1 MRQIEKEP
9 KVDAISLDNIDILSK
24 WRVEIEVPLLDEA
37 PAWLEEGDQE
47 QQHQQED
54 EEDEE
59 EEEEEEEIH
68 PYTMEDDELVE
79 SGTPLSTHIGVASPT
94 PSSIDVRPR
103 PSASSSRPGKQPLIL
118 SRKRGRGH

>member
-1 MRQIEKEP
+1 MRQIDKEP
-9 KVDAISLDNIDILSK
+9 EVDAISLDNIDILSK

-47 QQHQQED
+47 EQHQQED
-54 EEDEE
+54 EEEQEE
-59 EEEEEEEIH
+59 E
-68 PYTMEDDELVE
+68 EDDELVE

-94 PSSIDVRPR
+94 PSSIDVRPG

>member
-9 KVDAISLDNIDILSK
+9 EVDAISLDNIDILSK

-54 EEDEE
+54 EE
-59 EEEEEEEIH
+59 EEEEEEIH

-79 SGTPLSTHIGVASPT
+79 SGTPLSTHIGVASP
-94 PSSIDVRPR
+94 PSSIDVRPG

>member
-9 KVDAISLDNIDILSK
+9 EVDAISLDNIDILSK

-54 EEDEE
+54 EE
-59 EEEEEEEIH
+59 EEEEEEIH

-94 PSSIDVRPR
+94 PPSSIDVRPG

>member
-1 MRQIEKEP
+1 MRQIDKEP
-9 KVDAISLDNIDILSK
+9 DVDAISLDNIDILSK

-47 QQHQQED
+47 EQHQRED

-59 EEEEEEEIH
+59 EQEEEEEQ
-68 PYTMEDDELVE
+68 EDDELVE

-94 PSSIDVRPR
+94 PSSNDVRPG

>member
-1 MRQIEKEP
+1 M
-9 KVDAISLDNIDILSK
+9 DAISLDNIDILSK

-59 EEEEEEEIH
+59 DEIH
-68 PYTMEDDELVE
+68 QYTMEDNELVE
-79 SGTPLSTHIGVASPT
+79 SGTPLSTHIGVVSHT
-94 PSSIDVRPR
+94 SPSSIDVRPG
-103 PSASSSRPGKQPLIL
+103 PSASSSRLGKQPLIL
-118 SRKRGRGH
+118 SSKRGRGH

>member
-1 MRQIEKEP
+1 MRQIDKEP
-9 KVDAISLDNIDILSK
+9 DVDAISLDNIDILSK

-47 QQHQQED
+47 EQHQQED
-54 EEDEE
+54 EEDSEDEE
-59 EEEEEEEIH
+59 EQEKEEEQ
-68 PYTMEDDELVE
+68 EDDELVE

-94 PSSIDVRPR
+94 PSSIDVRPG

>member
-1 MRQIEKEP
+1 MRQIDKEP
-9 KVDAISLDNIDILSK
+9 DVDAISLDNIDILSK

-47 QQHQQED
+47 EQHQRED
-54 EEDEE
+54 EEDSEDEEEQEE
-59 EEEEEEEIH
+59 EEEQ
-68 PYTMEDDELVE
+68 EDDELVE

-94 PSSIDVRPR
+94 PSSIDVRPG
-103 PSASSSRPGKQPLIL
+103 PSASSSRPGKQPLVL

>member
-9 KVDAISLDNIDILSK
+9 EVDAISLDNIDILSK

-54 EEDEE
+54 EE
-59 EEEEEEEIH
+59 EEEEIH

-79 SGTPLSTHIGVASPT
+79 SGTPLSTHTGVASP
-94 PSSIDVRPR
+94 PSSIDVRPG
-103 PSASSSRPGKQPLIL
+103 PSASSSRPGKQPLIF

>member
-9 KVDAISLDNIDILSK
+9 EVDAISLDNIDILSK

-47 QQHQQED
+47 QQHQQKD
-54 EEDEE
+54 
-59 EEEEEEEIH
+59 EEEEEIH

-79 SGTPLSTHIGVASPT
+79 SGTPLSTHIGVASP
-94 PSSIDVRPR
+94 PSNIDVRPGL
-103 PSASSSRPGKQPLIL
+103 SASSSRPSKQPLIF
-118 SRKRGRGH
+118 SHKRGRGH